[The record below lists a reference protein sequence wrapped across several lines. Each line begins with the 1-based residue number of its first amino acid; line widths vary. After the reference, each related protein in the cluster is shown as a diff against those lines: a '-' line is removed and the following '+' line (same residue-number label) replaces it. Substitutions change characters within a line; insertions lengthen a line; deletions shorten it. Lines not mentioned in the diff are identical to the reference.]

1 MWARLY
7 GVSAKR
13 RRKLS
18 AKWTRADED
27 EILRRRCELALD
39 RDSLRVLEE
48 WARGCGD
55 FDLRRRILF
64 VYNWADGW
72 PPGYVA
78 EAFRSAPSTV
88 SRTLGR
94 YRNEGPAGLIDRR
107 KDNGRRK
114 VDEGFLRTLA
124 SLVEG
129 RPTDFGELR
138 PTWTQELLI
147 RVAARKTA
155 VAVSRS
161 TMSRALAEIGARL
174 GRPRPS
180 VRCPWPV
187 SRRKRRIA
195 EIRRLV
201 RDLPPDG
208 AAFWADEVDVHLNP
222 KIGPDWML
230 AGQQKDVPTP
240 GRNEKRYI
248 AGAMHARTKRMAW
261 VTGERKTSALFVSL
275 LWRLAGQYR
284 RFRVIHVIADNYIIH
299 KSGITRRAVA
309 AFGGRIKLHFL
320 PPYCPND
327 NPIERVWEDF
337 HANVT
342 RNHGYRTMGGLMGRA
357 EGYLEERDEALLL
370 RRHSRA
376 A

>member
-7 GVSAKR
+7 GVSAR
-13 RRKLS
+13 RRRELR

-27 EILRRRCELALD
+27 EILRRRDELALD

-64 VYNWADGW
+64 IFNWADGW
-72 PPGYVA
+72 PPGYIA

-88 SRTLGR
+88 HRTLNR

-114 VDEGFLRTLA
+114 VDEGYLKTLWR
-124 SLVEG
+124 LVEG
-129 RPTDFGELR
+129 RPTDFGERR
-138 PTWTQELLI
+138 PTWTQDLLI
-147 RVAARKTA
+147 RVAARKTG
-155 VAVSRS
+155 VTVSRP
-161 TMSRALAEIGARL
+161 TMNRALGGIGARL

-180 VRCPWPV
+180 VGCPWPV

-201 RDLPPDG
+201 RNLPPDEV
-208 AAFWADEVDVHLNP
+208 AFWEDEVDVHLNP

-230 AGQQKDVPTP
+230 TGQQKDVPTP
-240 GRNEKRYI
+240 GKNEKRYI
-248 AGAMHARTKRMAW
+248 AGAMHAATKRMVW
-261 VTGERKTSALFVSL
+261 VTGERKTSALFISL
-275 LWRLAGQYR
+275 LWRLAGCYR
-284 RFRVIHVIADNYIIH
+284 RFKVIHVIVDNYIIH
-299 KSGITRRAVA
+299 KSRITERAVA
-309 AFGGRIKLHFL
+309 AFGGKVRLHFL

-342 RNHGYRTMGGLMGRA
+342 RNHGYRTMRGLMGRA
-357 EGYLEERDEALLL
+357 EGYLEERNEALHP
-370 RRHSRA
+370 RRHRRA